1 MKIIVRMIQIIRKST
16 YIFEANRHYPRI
28 AIRTIFSW
36 YPDILIKITKMT
48 NTTNVYLNGHSIIL
62 IL

>member
-1 MKIIVRMIQIIRKST
+1 MMRMIQIIREST

-36 YPDILIKITKMT
+36 YPDILIKITKMS
-48 NTTNVYLNGHSIIL
+48 NKK
-62 IL
+62 